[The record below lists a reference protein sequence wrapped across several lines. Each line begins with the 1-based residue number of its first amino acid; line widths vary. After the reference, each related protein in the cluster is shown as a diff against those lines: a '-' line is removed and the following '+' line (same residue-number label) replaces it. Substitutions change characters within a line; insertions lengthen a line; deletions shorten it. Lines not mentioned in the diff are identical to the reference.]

1 MARAASP
8 KSKLKTYREK
18 RDFKR
23 TAEPSG
29 SKSVAKSDQLRFVIQ
44 KHAATRLHYDLRLE
58 VGGVFRSWAVTRGPS
73 LNPADKR
80 LAVEVEDHPLDYGDF
95 EGTIPKGE
103 YGGGTVLLWDRG
115 FWAPEDDADP
125 EKALKKGELKFV
137 MAGEK
142 LGGSWVLVRMKR
154 REGEKRNNWLLIK
167 HDDSYAKKADVT
179 KKDQSVAS
187 GRTMAKIAKGEGAA
201 PEPFMLKKATAKDA
215 VWHSKP
221 ARGSKPPAEKKPRAQ
236 AKAAPRTR
244 TVKAQTKLPGF
255 IPPQLC
261 KLVERAP
268 DGDEWAHEV
277 KLDGYRM
284 QMRVENG
291 KVQLFTRKG
300 LDWTTRFPEI
310 AAAGEQLPD
319 CILDGEICALD
330 EDGVSSFSGLQ
341 DALGNHS
348 TADLVF
354 FLFDALW
361 IDGADL
367 RGEPLTSRK
376 AALEKLLRR
385 SDDPLRFVSHVKSAG
400 DAVLEAAC
408 NMHWEGV
415 VSKRQDSMYQSGR
428 SGDWVKSKCRAGQEV
443 VIGGWTSVNGRFK
456 SLMAGAYKGK
466 ELIYAGRIG
475 TGYGRDVVTRLMP
488 HLKRAAA
495 KTAPFA
501 DKPRART
508 GEKINWL
515 KPSLVGEIEFAG
527 WTGDNQLRQ
536 AAFKGLRE
544 DKEPSAITIE
554 RPTPQNGK
562 SAPARKAGAPA
573 ASSALVRASKIKL
586 TNPDKILWPETAD
599 TRAISKQDL
608 AAYMAAVAERMMP
621 HIEGRPCSILRTPDG
636 IEGMTFF
643 QRHADK
649 GASNLITQVKFDD
662 DKKPYIQFDRP
673 EALIAAAQSGAT
685 ELHPWNCQPFDLETP
700 GRFVFDLDPA
710 QDVEFDSVIAAAKE
724 LKQRLEALG
733 LTPFCKTTGGKG
745 LHVVTPLAKPR
756 GGATLRWPEA
766 KAFAREVCA
775 QMAADS
781 PNLYLIKMSKKARE
795 GRIFLDYL
803 RNDQTATAVAPYSPR
818 ARSGATVSM
827 PLKWTQVRKGLDPK
841 AFNVLTVPALIAKT
855 DPWADYAKSGGSF
868 VAAAKKVGLR

>member
-1 MARAASP
+1 
-8 KSKLKTYREK
+8 
-18 RDFKR
+18 
-23 TAEPSG
+23 
-29 SKSVAKSDQLRFVIQ
+29 
-44 KHAATRLHYDLRLE
+44 
-58 VGGVFRSWAVTRGPS
+58 
-73 LNPADKR
+73 
-80 LAVEVEDHPLDYGDF
+80 
-95 EGTIPKGE
+95 
-103 YGGGTVLLWDRG
+103 
-115 FWAPEDDADP
+115 
-125 EKALKKGELKFV
+125 

-154 REGEKRNNWLLIK
+154 REGEKRDNWLLIK
-167 HDDSYAKKADVT
+167 HDDDYAKKADVT
-179 KKDQSVAS
+179 KKDQSIAS
-187 GRTMAKIAKGEGAA
+187 GRSMAAIAKGEGAA
-201 PEPFMLKKATAKDA
+201 PEAFMLKKATAKDA

-221 ARGSKPPAEKKPRAQ
+221 ARSSKTPPGKAADKKPRAQ
-236 AKAAPRTR
+236 AKAAPRKR
-244 TVKAQTKLPGF
+244 TSKVSAKLPGF

-284 QMRVENG
+284 QMRVESG
-291 KVQLFTRKG
+291 QVQLFTRKG
-300 LDWTTRFPEI
+300 LDWTAHFPEI
-310 AAAGEQLPD
+310 AAAGENLPD

-341 DALGNHS
+341 DALGNHA
-348 TADLVF
+348 TADLIF

-361 IDGADL
+361 IDGDDL
-367 RGEPLTSRK
+367 RALPLTERK
-376 AALEKLLRR
+376 AALEKLLHH

-415 VSKRQDSMYQSGR
+415 VSKREDSIYQSGR
-428 SGDWVKSKCRAGQEV
+428 SGDWLKSKCRAGQEV
-443 VIGGWTSVNGRFK
+443 VIGGWTAVNGRFK
-456 SLMAGAYKGK
+456 SLLAGIYKGK

-475 TGYGRDVVTRLMP
+475 TGYGRDVVTRLLP
-488 HLKRAAA
+488 QLKTAAA
-495 KTAPFA
+495 KTSPFSNAPHA
-501 DKPRART
+501 GA
-508 GEKINWL
+508 GETLNWL
-515 KPSLVGEIEFAG
+515 KPRLVAEIEFAG

-554 RPTPQNGK
+554 RPAPENGK
-562 SAPARKAGAPA
+562 AASKRKADAPA
-573 ASSALVRASKIKL
+573 APSALVRASKIKI
-586 TNPDKILWPETAD
+586 TNPDKVLWPETKD
-599 TRAISKQDL
+599 TRAITKQDL

-621 HIEGRPCSILRTPDG
+621 HIEGRPCSILRTPGG

-649 GASNLITQVKFDD
+649 GASNLITQVKFGD

-710 QDVEFDSVIAAAKE
+710 PDVDFDAVIAAAKE
-724 LKQRLEALG
+724 LKQRIEALG

-756 GGATLRWPEA
+756 GGKLRWPEA

-781 PNLYLIKMSKKARE
+781 PDLYLIKMSKKERE

-818 ARSGATVSM
+818 ARAGATVSM
-827 PLKWTQVRKGLDPK
+827 PLKWSQVRKGLDPK
-841 AFNVLTVPALIAKT
+841 AFNMLTAPALVAKP

-868 VAAAKKVGLR
+868 AAAAKKLGLR